1 MTSAARLAR
10 RTLGGR
16 LALRLGVLALVAG
29 PAVGSPALAGSNDL
43 RLLNLCD
50 SSAGTCRW
58 VDQSGTTTTVAFGA
72 DTGATS
78 RYRSLMS
85 ELGVVMA
92 PRLQTPADTL
102 GFAGFQ
108 ISAELG
114 TTQISRDK
122 PFWNGVEGVN
132 PANTRVRPDAWLTTM
147 GLFAR
152 KGMWFPIPA
161 LEWGV
166 GAMNLLQ
173 SGMWAV
179 QGYVKLALI
188 EGFHDW
194 SLPSLAV
201 RGGVAQVVGTAEV
214 NLTIGSVDVM
224 ISKAFSLVGTA
235 RVEPFVGWNLLLIDA
250 RSGVIDGT
258 PGCDAVALEQTK
270 RSDAAA
276 LAMLPA
282 ACPVNQVGSPG
293 DLGAN
298 FTFPHQDL
306 ITRQRFYAGAKVRLA
321 SLFIVGQAALA
332 RAGKSVDAR
341 SASGTSARDESGSQ
355 KSVSLSLGMDF

>member
-1 MTSAARLAR
+1 MTSAAHRAGLTAWGP
-10 RTLGGR
+10 LV
-16 LALRLGVLALVAG
+16 VLALI
-29 PAVGSPALAGSNDL
+29 VGAALASPARAASNDL

-50 SSAGTCRW
+50 SSGGACRW
-58 VDQSGTTTTVAFGA
+58 LDQSGRITTFAFGA

-132 PANTRVRPDAWLTTM
+132 PANTRVRPDAWLTTV

-173 SGMWAV
+173 SGMWAM
-179 QGYVKLALI
+179 QGYVKLALL
-188 EGFHDW
+188 EGFHEW
-194 SLPSLAV
+194 PLPSLAV
-201 RGGVAQVVGTAEV
+201 RGGISQMVGTDQV
-214 NLTIGSVDVM
+214 NLTVGSVDVM

-235 RVEPFVGWNLLLIDA
+235 RVEPFAGWNLLLIDA

-282 ACPVNQVGSPG
+282 ACPVSQAESPG

-306 ITRQRFYAGAKVRLA
+306 ITRQRFYAGAKVKLA

-332 RAGKSVDAR
+332 RVGRSVDAP
-341 SASGTSARDESGSQ
+341 SASGTSARDESGPQ
-355 KSVSLSLGMDF
+355 KSVSFSLGLDF